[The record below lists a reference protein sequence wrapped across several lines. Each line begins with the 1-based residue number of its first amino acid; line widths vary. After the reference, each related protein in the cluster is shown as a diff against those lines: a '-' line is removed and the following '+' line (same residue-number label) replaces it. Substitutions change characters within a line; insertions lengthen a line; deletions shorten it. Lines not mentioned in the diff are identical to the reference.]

1 MPSFVLMPHTPDEWV
16 MNIKAIGSVIL
27 WIAAIIGGLAVI
39 ARVSLETVPG
49 GRQLWKLYR
58 YLFADPLHRRRVAN
72 LAAAMKDALDAVES
86 RVLTELAEL
95 RTENTAEHRESWHR
109 LDTLEARTAVIETKV
124 DVHATLIDRGAD
136 RLDQMI
142 AQNGN
147 VIAALTSLREEVAAL
162 RTTQL
167 ATTKETHH
175 AQ

>member
-58 YLFADPLHRRRVAN
+58 YLFADPLHRRRVAS

-95 RTENTAEHRESWHR
+95 RTENTAEHRESWQR
-109 LDTLEARTAVIETKV
+109 LDTLEARTAVIEATTA
-124 DVHATLIDRGAD
+124 VHSTLIDRGAD

-142 AQNGN
+142 AQNGD
-147 VIAALTSLREEVAAL
+147 VIASLKRLSTEVAAL

-167 ATTKETHH
+167 ANTPKETTP
-175 AQ
+175 